1 MDEGLPQ
8 EKLCRGPL
16 LHENF
21 IFFHTFRRRWECNT
35 ICAVAGDGVMH
46 LFHEREKIQKDEG
59 WLCCSCRKTEFFDLF
74 CLQKPSGFLID
85 FVRRNPAAFCLFCSQ
100 NPEGVL
106 LDWFIKKGYLMSK
119 IIFCGHGCYG
129 EYFKMAF
136 KMLLGETEDLYFVN
150 FLPSE
155 DSSQLLENLK
165 KEIEKCG
172 DGPILFI
179 ADLLGGL
186 PFKQCALLC
195 MEHENNAAIAGIGLG
210 VALELVGNKEK
221 SPKELVKLAQ
231 IKLEEAFDS
240 FPKSPFL
247 TK

>member
-1 MDEGLPQ
+1 
-8 EKLCRGPL
+8 
-16 LHENF
+16 
-21 IFFHTFRRRWECNT
+21 
-35 ICAVAGDGVMH
+35 
-46 LFHEREKIQKDEG
+46 
-59 WLCCSCRKTEFFDLF
+59 
-74 CLQKPSGFLID
+74 
-85 FVRRNPAAFCLFCSQ
+85 
-100 NPEGVL
+100 
-106 LDWFIKKGYLMSK
+106 MSK

-221 SPKELVKLAQ
+221 LPKELVKLAQ